1 MPRSFAFVVALSCLL
16 AGCAARLSAIP
27 GPMVASAAP
36 APAPAAEPAPAAP
49 VAAPGAEIDEPGHT
63 PGPAYGPNEDRHWI
77 QADDYFIS
85 EQPWQR
91 SWIYVHLAK
100 MKRPAN
106 GESKD
111 QALFFKL
118 DDSRDV
124 WTQYYWRTRPAA
136 PSELALG
143 ELVLCFNDNQRDSIY
158 HAPPSKDRARTG
170 AWFMG
175 KITDVSDAYKHV
187 VKVDTYNCALNAV
200 RVVHRER

>member
-1 MPRSFAFVVALSCLL
+1 VL
-16 AGCAARLSAIP
+16 ASPPDA
-27 GPMVASAAP
+27 ASAP
-36 APAPAAEPAPAAP
+36 PAAE
-49 VAAPGAEIDEPGHT
+49 VEEPGRG
-63 PGPAYGPNEDRHWI
+63 PGPAYGPDEDRHWM
-77 QADDYFIS
+77 QPDDYFIS

-100 MKRPAN
+100 MKRPA
-106 GESKD
+106 GPESKE

-143 ELVLCFNDNQRDSIY
+143 TLVLCFNDNARDSVY

-187 VKVDTYNCALNAV
+187 VKVDVFNCAINGV
-200 RVVHRER
+200 RVMHRER